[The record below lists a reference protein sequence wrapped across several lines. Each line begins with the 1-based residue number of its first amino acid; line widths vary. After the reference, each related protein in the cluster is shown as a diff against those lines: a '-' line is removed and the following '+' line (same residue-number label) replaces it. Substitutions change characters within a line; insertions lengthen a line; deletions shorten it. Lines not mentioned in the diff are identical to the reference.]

1 MVRYRLNLKNTLM
14 AKRKRLNEPADLSK
28 VKRYSLNLRGT
39 KSDIRRFAAISKSI
53 KPFLESLPV
62 FLKAVELKELA
73 NDIINARRKGRGI
86 IWMMGAHPLKV
97 GLSPVI
103 IDLMK
108 QGYITQIAV
117 NGAFIIHDLE
127 IAFWGR
133 TSEEVS
139 DTIRDGSFGMV
150 KETPRYLAESLQT
163 AAADIG
169 LGEAVGG
176 FIAKKSPEFRR
187 YSVVYEA
194 YRLGVPLTVH
204 IGIGTD
210 TISQHP
216 EYDAAIW
223 GQKSHLDFKL
233 LAGSV
238 KSLNAGGVVLNI
250 GSAVTLP
257 EVFLKAITVGRNLF
271 GEIENFSAANFDMI
285 QHYRPN
291 ENVVRRPILNGG
303 KGYSITGHHE
313 IMLPLLA
320 AAIKSY
326 ER

>member
-1 MVRYRLNLKNTLM
+1 MVKQNKSN
-14 AKRKRLNEPADLSK
+14 KPADLSK
-28 VKRYSLNLRGT
+28 VKRYTLNLRGT
-39 KSDIRRFAAISKSI
+39 KSDIKRFAGVCKTI
-53 KPFLESLPV
+53 KPFFESLPG
-62 FLKAVELKELA
+62 FLKAVEFRELA
-73 NDIINARRKGRGI
+73 NDIIDARRKGKGI

-103 IDLMK
+103 IDLMT
-108 QGYITQIAV
+108 QGYITIIAT
-117 NGAFIIHDLE
+117 NGAFVIHDLE

-150 KETPRYLAESLQT
+150 KETPRYLAEALRITSD
-163 AAADIG
+163 DIG

-176 FIAKKSPEFRR
+176 YIAKKSPRFKR
-187 YSVVYEA
+187 YSVLYEA
-194 YRLGVPLTVH
+194 YRLGIPLTVH
-204 IGIGTD
+204 VGIGTD

-216 EYDAAIW
+216 EYNAAMW
-223 GQKSHLDFKL
+223 GQKSHLDFRL
-233 LAGSV
+233 LAGSM
-238 KSLNAGGVVLNI
+238 KSLNEGGVVLNI

-257 EVFLKAITVGRNLF
+257 EVFLKAITVGRNLY
-271 GEIENFSAANFDMI
+271 GKIENFTAANFDMI

-303 KGYSITGHHE
+303 RGYSITGHHE

>member
-1 MVRYRLNLKNTLM
+1 M
-14 AKRKRLNEPADLSK
+14 AKSTKKNKPADLNK
-28 VKRYSLNLRGT
+28 VKRYSLGRRST
-39 KSDIRRFAAISKSI
+39 KSDIRKFAGAIGTI
-53 KPFLESLPV
+53 RPFFDALPE
-62 FLKAVELKELA
+62 FLKAADLKNLA
-73 NDIINARRKGRGI
+73 IAIIKARRDKRGL

-103 IDLMK
+103 IDLLK
-108 QGYITQIAV
+108 NGYITHIAV
-117 NGAFIIHDLE
+117 NGAFVIHDLE

-150 KETPRYLAESLQT
+150 EETPRYLAEAVLKAT
-163 AAADIG
+163 ENAG
-169 LGEAVGG
+169 LGEAVGAYIEG
-176 FIAKKSPEFRR
+176 KSPDFRK

-194 YRLGVPLTVH
+194 YRRHIPLTVH
-204 IGIGTD
+204 VGIGTD
-210 TISQHP
+210 TIAQHP
-216 EYDAAIW
+216 EYDAAAW
-223 GQKSHLDFKL
+223 GRKSHLDFRI
-233 LAGSV
+233 LANAV
-238 KSLNAGGVVLNI
+238 KSLNSGGVVLNI

-257 EVFLKAITVGRNLF
+257 EVFLKALTVGRNLS
-271 GEIENFSAANFDMI
+271 GRIENFTAANFDMI